1 MRGDA
6 AFFPVRSSTST
17 NLGAAAMKRGT
28 GLNNFTGAEGGTP
41 SLSPKIRDALAK
53 LDDALFAIWDLGD
66 NVLLAWTHEDGELR
80 FLAVR
85 HYTIAESVHSGAAH
99 PNQKKDAIGFVNE
112 ILAGSKHLA
121 PDRFREVCREFGA
134 DPQTLRVDF
143 RVGTDVDVG
152 LINELVRRY
161 SVSLVRGRAV
171 VLLDA
176 VEFSLQPP
184 LDQMAMLNS
193 LSFSVNSAY
202 RQLLSKEID
211 VNFARTTTGDGF
223 YIWNRA
229 TNPGANV
236 ELYKLMMLIL
246 ADNAVAQRKARSEW
260 VPKLRAAFHVGEH
273 YEFHQVEGL
282 NPTTFSYIVG
292 QVTVDLA
299 RMIEKSLPG
308 QILLGAFEV
317 REEIRPGR
325 FIRYDTVDFVE
336 RTAATLDHLNGLVI
350 SGGRIENIRCYLTGQ
365 SLGSG
370 RYMVNRYHI
379 RDKHDTSRVVYNAK
393 INIHRANTEPIFLG
407 IQRDDLWAFAT
418 AKVET
423 LNRDAEQ
430 TGSYFIRP

>member
-1 MRGDA
+1 
-6 AFFPVRSSTST
+6 
-17 NLGAAAMKRGT
+17 MKRGNRVKT
-28 GLNNFTGAEGGTP
+28 TAGTDGGTP
-41 SLSPKIRDALAK
+41 PVSPGFRDALAR
-53 LDDALFAIWDLGD
+53 LDEALFAIWDLGD
-66 NVLLAWTHEDGELR
+66 NVLLAWTYEDCELR
-80 FLAVR
+80 VLAVR
-85 HYTIAESVHSGAAH
+85 HYVIAEAVHSGGAH
-99 PNQKKDAIGFVNE
+99 PGPKDDAVGFVNE
-112 ILAGSKHLA
+112 ILAGSKCLA
-121 PDRFREVCREFGA
+121 PPRFREVCREFGT
-134 DPQTLRVDF
+134 DPQVLRVDF
-143 RVGTDVDVG
+143 RVGIDVDIE
-152 LINELVRRY
+152 LINELLRRY

-184 LDQMAMLNS
+184 LDQMAMLHS

-273 YEFHQVEGL
+273 YEFHQVDGL

-308 QILLGAFEV
+308 QILLGDFKFM
-317 REEIRPGR
+317 EEIGPGR
-325 FIRYDTVDFVE
+325 TIGHDTLNFVE
-336 RTAATLDHLNGLVI
+336 GTAATLDHLNGLAI
-350 SGGRIENIRCYLTGQ
+350 SGGNIENIRCYLTGQ

-370 RYMVNRYHI
+370 RYLVNRYHI
-379 RDKHDTSRVVYNAK
+379 RDKHGTTRIVYNAK
-393 INIHRANTEPIFLG
+393 INIHRENTEPIFLG

-418 AKVET
+418 VKVEA

-430 TGSYFIRP
+430 TGSFFIRP

>member
-1 MRGDA
+1 
-6 AFFPVRSSTST
+6 
-17 NLGAAAMKRGT
+17 MKRGT
-28 GLNNFTGAEGGTP
+28 WLNIFEGGAS
-41 SLSPKIRDALAK
+41 SLAPGIRDALAR

-66 NVLLAWTHEDGELR
+66 NVLLAWTHDGGELR
-80 FLAVR
+80 ILAVR
-85 HYTIAESVHSGAAH
+85 HYAIAEAVHGGPAQ
-99 PNQKKDAIGFVNE
+99 PGPKNDAIGFVNE
-112 ILAGSKHLA
+112 ILAGSKYLA
-121 PDRFREVCREFGA
+121 PDRFREVCREFVT
-134 DPQTLRVDF
+134 DPQVLRVDF
-143 RVGTDVDVG
+143 RVGTDVDIE

-273 YEFHQVEGL
+273 YEFHQVDGL

-308 QILLGAFEV
+308 QILLGEFEL
-317 REEIRPGR
+317 REETGPRRSIRH
-325 FIRYDTVDFVE
+325 DTVDFVE
-336 RTAATLDHLNGLVI
+336 RTAATLDHLNGLAI
-350 SGGRIENIRCYLTGQ
+350 SGGNIENIRCYLTGQ
-365 SLGSG
+365 NLGSG

-379 RDKHDTSRVVYNAK
+379 RDKHGTTRVVYNAK
-393 INIHRANTEPIFLG
+393 INIHRENTEPIFLG
-407 IQRDDLWAFAT
+407 IQRDDLWAFAS
-418 AKVET
+418 AKVEA